1 LWGSARHDTKVGYIM
16 YTQNDREI
24 DSLPH
29 EIRLK
34 ISEKGLR
41 HKTDEHKIL
50 KLKSSQ

>member
-1 LWGSARHDTKVGYIM
+1 M